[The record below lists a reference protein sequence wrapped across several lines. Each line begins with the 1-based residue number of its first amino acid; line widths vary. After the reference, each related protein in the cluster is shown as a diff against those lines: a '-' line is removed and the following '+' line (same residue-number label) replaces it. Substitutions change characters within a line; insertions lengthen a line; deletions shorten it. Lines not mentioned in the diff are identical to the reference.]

1 MKADNHAD
9 FNGDSLTISAW
20 IKINKSFSGNG
31 TNVIVHKP
39 YTSHS
44 GEYYQ
49 WGLYV
54 GGDEYRTHDDKF
66 TFGIS
71 EGLTNGAGIT
81 LEPDEVVGH
90 WLHLT
95 GVLDETAGEARFY
108 LNGQLVASNETDITI
123 DQFDTNVFF
132 GKQGNLHRTIDHTP
146 MDLDDV
152 RLYNKG
158 LSSTEV
164 ESIYLNELHNK
175 VSNDMSPIISDLDA
189 VYGDF
194 DGDGVSGALDF
205 NSAIVFDTTFTSKK

>member
-1 MKADNHAD
+1 MCQKQPIGQGNQNSAAHFDGDSDYMKADNHAD

-20 IKINKSFSGNG
+20 VKINKSFSGDG
-31 TNVIVHKP
+31 QNVIVHKP

-54 GGDEYRTHDDKF
+54 GGDEYFASDDEF

-71 EGLTNGAGIT
+71 EGLSNGVGIT
-81 LEPDEVVGH
+81 LDPGEVVGH
-90 WLHLT
+90 WLNLT
-95 GVLDETAGEARFY
+95 GVLDETAGEAKFY

-132 GKQGNLHRTIDHTP
+132 GKQGNLDRSIDHTP

-152 RLYNKG
+152 RIYNKG

-164 ESIYLNELHNK
+164 ESIYLKE
-175 VSNDMSPIISDLDA
+175 SQ
-189 VYGDF
+189 
-194 DGDGVSGALDF
+194 
-205 NSAIVFDTTFTSKK
+205 SKIDESLYQITVKP